1 MKKLFLL
8 LFVSL
13 ICAQAAP
20 ANNANDAR
28 AEEVLKQASAA
39 IGGERLQK
47 IEGLYINGQYRRV
60 FGDRQVAGDREISI
74 SLPNKYL
81 VEDAMNAG
89 GLSTSMVNTR
99 GLNGERAWSGSS
111 GGGGMIIR
119 MGGGPGGVQP
129 TPEQMEA
136 AQRRMYTAEFSRY
149 LLAMLLTPPPSLA
162 VEFKYAGESD
172 VEDVPADVIDVTGPD
187 RFSVRLFFD
196 KKTHLPLLLSYRG
209 PKPRTLTMSRPGGGN
224 ASPEDL
230 KKARDEAEKKARAEA
245 PALPEEVDFFIR
257 LTDHKKVDGVML
269 PHKFTFLTES
279 EVSEEFEI
287 SKYQVNPQFK
297 ADKFEKH

>member
-1 MKKLFLL
+1 M
-8 LFVSL
+8 SL
-13 ICAQAAP
+13 ITASAVF
-20 ANNANDAR
+20 ANDSR
-28 AEEVLKQASAA
+28 AEEVLKQAREAM
-39 IGGERLQK
+39 GGERLQK
-47 IEGLYINGQYRRV
+47 IAGLYINGQYRRT
-60 FGDRQVAGDREISI
+60 FGDRQMAGDREISI
-74 SLPNKYL
+74 SLPDKYL
-81 VEDAMNAG
+81 IEDSMNPG
-89 GLSTSMVNTR
+89 GMSTSIVNTR

-119 MGGGPGGVQP
+119 MGGPGGAQL

-136 AQRRMYTAEFSRY
+136 AQRRMYQAEFSRY
-149 LLAMLLTPPPSLA
+149 LLAMILMPPSSMQ

-172 VEDVPADVIDVTGPD
+172 VEDSPADVVDVTGPD

-209 PKPRTLTMSRPGGGN
+209 PKPRMLTMARQGGERN
-224 ASPEDL
+224 PDDIN
-230 KKARDEAEKKARAEA
+230 KAREEAEKKMREEG
-245 PALPEEVDFFIR
+245 PAVPEEVDFFIR
-257 LTDHKKVDGVML
+257 LTDHKKVDGVIL

-297 ADKFEKH
+297 ADKFQKN

>member
-1 MKKLFLL
+1 MKKLFLP

-13 ICAQAAP
+13 ICFQTVF
-20 ANNANDAR
+20 ANNDAR
-28 AEEVLKQASAA
+28 AEEVLKQAREA

-60 FGDRQVAGDREISI
+60 FGERQMAGDREISI

-81 VEDAMNAG
+81 VEDAMNTG
-89 GLSTSMVNTR
+89 GLSTSTVNTR

-119 MGGGPGGVQP
+119 MGGGPGGPQP

-149 LLAMLLTPPPSLA
+149 LLAMILMPPPSLA
-162 VEFKYAGESD
+162 VVFKYAGESD
-172 VEDVPADVIDVTGPD
+172 VEDVPAEVIDVTGPD

-209 PKPRTLTMSRPGGGN
+209 PKPRVFTTARPGGGN
-224 ASPEDL
+224 AASAEDV
-230 KKARDEAEKKARAEA
+230 KKARDEAEKKMREEA
-245 PALPEEVDFFIR
+245 PAAPEEVDFFIR

-269 PHKFTFLTES
+269 PHKFTFLTGS

>member
-1 MKKLFLL
+1 MTASAVF
-8 LFVSL
+8 
-13 ICAQAAP
+13 
-20 ANNANDAR
+20 ANDSR
-28 AEEVLKQASAA
+28 AEEVLKQAREAM
-39 IGGERLQK
+39 GGERLQK
-47 IEGLYINGQYRRV
+47 IAGLYINGQYRRT
-60 FGDRQVAGDREISI
+60 FGDRQMAGDREISI
-74 SLPNKYL
+74 SLPDKYL
-81 VEDAMNAG
+81 IEDSMNPG
-89 GLSTSMVNTR
+89 GMSTSIVNTR

-119 MGGGPGGVQP
+119 MGGPGGAQL

-136 AQRRMYTAEFSRY
+136 AQRRMYQAELSRY
-149 LLAMLLTPPPSLA
+149 LLAMILMPPASMQ

-172 VEDVPADVIDVTGPD
+172 VEDLPADVVDVTGPD

-196 KKTHLPLLLSYRG
+196 KKTHFPLLLSYRG
-209 PKPRTLTMSRPGGGN
+209 PKPRMLTMTRQGGERN
-224 ASPEDL
+224 RDDI
-230 KKARDEAEKKARAEA
+230 KKAREEAEKKMREEG
-245 PALPEEVDFFIR
+245 PAVPEEVDFFIR

-297 ADKFEKH
+297 ADKFQKN